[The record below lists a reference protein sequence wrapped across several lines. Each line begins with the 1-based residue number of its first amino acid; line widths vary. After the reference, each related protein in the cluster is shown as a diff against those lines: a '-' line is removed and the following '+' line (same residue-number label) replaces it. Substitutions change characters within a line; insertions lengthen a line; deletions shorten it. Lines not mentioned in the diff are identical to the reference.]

1 MQHMD
6 FNFGLHGNFVR
17 EAKNNAENE
26 SANDMIDTDKG
37 ATSEVIGMRTDG
49 ATRIPLI
56 RRGRHREELEYDL
69 LLVLLWVS
77 KNVPSSMFEQVY
89 TLIWNFTRLDDEERD
104 RMLTMMRE
112 LGDARFGPGRDAQS
126 PA

>member
-1 MQHMD
+1 M
-6 FNFGLHGNFVR
+6 
-17 EAKNNAENE
+17 
-26 SANDMIDTDKG
+26 
-37 ATSEVIGMRTDG
+37 
-49 ATRIPLI
+49 
-56 RRGRHREELEYDL
+56 
-69 LLVLLWVS
+69 LWVS